1 MFKLCHYGLTY
12 FRFDQVEKPEVND
25 LSDTNPIRRNLMQM
39 LGLTVPRMMS
49 TATQTSLNLR
59 RSAST
64 QTEQNTHS
72 ASSSSTGATLDQN
85 HVSNVD
91 TEDFNLF

>member
-1 MFKLCHYGLTY
+1 LSD
-12 FRFDQVEKPEVND
+12 FRFDQIEKPEVND
-25 LSDTNPIRRNLMQM
+25 MSESNPIRRNLMQM

-64 QTEQNTHS
+64 QTEQNSHS
-72 ASSSSTGATLDQN
+72 ASSSSSTGAILDQN
-85 HVSNVD
+85 HASNMD
-91 TEDFNLF
+91 TEDLNLF

>member
-1 MFKLCHYGLTY
+1 MFKFFNCGLAY
-12 FRFDQVEKPEVND
+12 FRFDQIEKPEVND

-64 QTEQNTHS
+64 QTEQNSHS

-85 HVSNVD
+85 YASNID
-91 TEDFNLF
+91 TEDLNLF